1 MNVGMLEIE
10 TLHHERSGTSIQAT
24 SPFAIRIRKFRETV
38 KALHEKGYRE
48 DGANGDLLT
57 RWGALSPHPSH
68 KSTRGAPRTEAK
80 LLFSFQIVS
89 AAPSLH
95 QRRC

>member
-57 RWGALSPHPSH
+57 KVQP
-68 KSTRGAPRTEAK
+68 RGNGR
-80 LLFSFQIVS
+80 VS
-89 AAPSLH
+89 ADLPPRSGSTVIEVNAERLERQEHSK
-95 QRRC
+95 RKM